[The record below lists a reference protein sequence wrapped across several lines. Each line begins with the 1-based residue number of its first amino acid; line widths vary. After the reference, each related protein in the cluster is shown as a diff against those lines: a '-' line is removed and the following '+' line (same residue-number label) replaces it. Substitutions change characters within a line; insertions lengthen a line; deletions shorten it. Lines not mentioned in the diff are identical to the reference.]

1 MANLQ
6 YILNKNSARKDVDD
20 YIKDF
25 SKLGT
30 FTQNNLDELLSNLVQ
45 LGIDTYNF
53 SIGANIAAKTINKS
67 IVAELEK
74 YMQIFFEKKNK
85 NRNDDDKAF
94 CAYYLLTYYYRIY
107 EKMDK
112 LSNVI
117 TLYQSYFEQRED
129 RYALAYQ
136 IRGRYLRRRGDG
148 SKAINYDRK
157 ASELLKK
164 KNIDNIQV
172 EITNASTISI
182 ALENRENY
190 ITESDIANAISVV
203 QRAII
208 SNAEYAK
215 YYYLLAKLKIF
226 SLLYKNDHNKLD
238 TIDYAKEIKDAKEL
252 LRTAIELEDAN
263 ADSYSTSISEYKT
276 YLRSADL
283 VLAEI
288 QLTNKIEKM
297 QTRQNDI
304 IKKKFETNNQNTEEL
319 LQKTKVEVDEKIKD
333 TQNKY
338 LEILAIFVSIVAI
351 IMVVIGSF
359 SQKFTLTQILVII
372 IGMCL
377 GVLALYSAFL
387 IMLNDTIKSKYLVV
401 LAIACVLESLLV
413 IASIVWL

>member
-252 LRTAIELEDAN
+252 LRTAIELEDAK

>member
-252 LRTAIELEDAN
+252 LRTAIELEDAK

-413 IASIVWL
+413 IASIFWL

>member
-85 NRNDDDKAF
+85 NSNDDDKAF

-190 ITESDIANAISVV
+190 ITESDITNAISVV

-252 LRTAIELEDAN
+252 LRTAIELEDAK

-319 LQKTKVEVDEKIKD
+319 LQRTKVEVDEKIKD
-333 TQNKY
+333 TQNRY

>member
-1 MANLQ
+1 MQ

-136 IRGRYLRRRGDG
+136 IRGRLQFALHGGHWCVCQRPPGGAQRPPSLR
-148 SKAINYDRK
+148 YFDR
-157 ASELLKK
+157 LNNNNVMLRCPLH
-164 KNIDNIQV
+164 N
-172 EITNASTISI
+172 
-182 ALENRENY
+182 
-190 ITESDIANAISVV
+190 SV
-203 QRAII
+203 
-208 SNAEYAK
+208 
-215 YYYLLAKLKIF
+215 
-226 SLLYKNDHNKLD
+226 
-238 TIDYAKEIKDAKEL
+238 
-252 LRTAIELEDAN
+252 
-263 ADSYSTSISEYKT
+263 
-276 YLRSADL
+276 
-283 VLAEI
+283 
-288 QLTNKIEKM
+288 
-297 QTRQNDI
+297 
-304 IKKKFETNNQNTEEL
+304 
-319 LQKTKVEVDEKIKD
+319 
-333 TQNKY
+333 
-338 LEILAIFVSIVAI
+338 
-351 IMVVIGSF
+351 G
-359 SQKFTLTQILVII
+359 
-372 IGMCL
+372 
-377 GVLALYSAFL
+377 
-387 IMLNDTIKSKYLVV
+387 
-401 LAIACVLESLLV
+401 
-413 IASIVWL
+413 

>member
-1 MANLQ
+1 MANLK

-30 FTQNNLDELLSNLVQ
+30 FTPNNLDELLSNLVQ

-74 YMQIFFEKKNK
+74 YMQFFFEKKNK

-148 SKAINYDRK
+148 RKAINYDRK

-190 ITESDIANAISVV
+190 ITESDITNAISVV

-238 TIDYAKEIKDAKEL
+238 AIDYAKEIKDAKEL
-252 LRTAIELEDAN
+252 LRTAIELEDAK

-319 LQKTKVEVDEKIKD
+319 LQRTKVEVDEKIKD

-387 IMLNDTIKSKYLVV
+387 IMLNDTIKRKYLVV

>member
-190 ITESDIANAISVV
+190 ITESDITNAISVV

-252 LRTAIELEDAN
+252 LRTAIELEDAK

-319 LQKTKVEVDEKIKD
+319 LQRTKVEVDEKIKD

>member
-1 MANLQ
+1 ML
-6 YILNKNSARKDVDD
+6 RK
-20 YIKDF
+20 
-25 SKLGT
+25 T
-30 FTQNNLDELLSNLVQ
+30 
-45 LGIDTYNF
+45 
-53 SIGANIAAKTINKS
+53 
-67 IVAELEK
+67 
-74 YMQIFFEKKNK
+74 
-85 NRNDDDKAF
+85 
-94 CAYYLLTYYYRIY
+94 
-107 EKMDK
+107 
-112 LSNVI
+112 
-117 TLYQSYFEQRED
+117 
-129 RYALAYQ
+129 
-136 IRGRYLRRRGDG
+136 GRSRPLFAGRRGDG

-252 LRTAIELEDAN
+252 LRTAIELEDAK